1 MRNQHVIYH
10 KQIHKHYSH
19 ARTLTIIL
27 LQILKHSFKI
37 PYFQILSCQHCH
49 VAPRFHRL
57 HPGHVDSCHDE
68 VDADVRQEGSDAMTT
83 VPQVNF
89 ISYPLLTCER
99 KYK

>member
-37 PYFQILSCQHCH
+37 LNHTFKFYYANI
-49 VAPRFHRL
+49 VMWRL
-57 HPGHVDSCHDE
+57 VSI
-68 VDADVRQEGSDAMTT
+68 VYIRVM
-83 VPQVNF
+83 
-89 ISYPLLTCER
+89 
-99 KYK
+99 